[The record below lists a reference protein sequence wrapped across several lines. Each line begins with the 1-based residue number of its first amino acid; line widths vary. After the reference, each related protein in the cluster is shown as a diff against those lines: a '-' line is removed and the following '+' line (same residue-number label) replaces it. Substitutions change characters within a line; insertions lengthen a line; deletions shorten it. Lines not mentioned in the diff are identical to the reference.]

1 MMCDLDLINH
11 LDYNSLMIKRNFL
24 SFVAIFFLCSLSFA
38 QSITTAASYF
48 KTVSEYYG
56 SIKDFEV
63 DLNLTMGRR
72 QQVGKVSFKRPNLLR
87 IDFSVPDTQV
97 VLFDGDMLT
106 IYLPESSA
114 VLQQSVTSE
123 SRGMALATPEG
134 LALMSRY
141 YSIQYEE
148 GQQAVPLDDESDE
161 QVIKLVLRRR
171 NTTEAFSVIRLSI
184 NASSRLIRRIHATT
198 PRGEVYVFNFQNY
211 KLNQD
216 IHDQRFRYTSPSS
229 ANVYNNFLLSN

>member
-1 MMCDLDLINH
+1 
-11 LDYNSLMIKRNFL
+11 MIKRNFL

-171 NTTEAFSVIRLSI
+171 NTT
-184 NASSRLIRRIHATT
+184 
-198 PRGEVYVFNFQNY
+198 
-211 KLNQD
+211 
-216 IHDQRFRYTSPSS
+216 
-229 ANVYNNFLLSN
+229 

>member
-1 MMCDLDLINH
+1 
-11 LDYNSLMIKRNFL
+11 MIKRNFL

-216 IHDQRFRYTSPSS
+216 IHDQRFIYTSPSS

>member
-1 MMCDLDLINH
+1 ML
-11 LDYNSLMIKRNFL
+11 SRKVFVGSVFL
-24 SFVAIFFLCSLSFA
+24 LFSVLYA
-38 QSITTAASYF
+38 QNITTAASYF

-56 SIKDFEV
+56 SIKDFET
-63 DLNLTMGRR
+63 DMNITMGRKKM
-72 QQVGKVSFKRPNLLR
+72 VSKVSFKRPNLLR

-114 VLQQSVTSE
+114 VLQQGVTSE

-148 GQQAVPLDDESDE
+148 GQSAVALDDESDE

-184 NASSRLIRRIHATT
+184 NANTRLIRRIHATT
-198 PRGEVYVFNFQNY
+198 PRGEVHVFNFTNY
-211 KLNQD
+211 RLNQD
-216 IHDQRFRYTSPSS
+216 IPDQRFIYDSPSS
-229 ANVYNNFLLSN
+229 ANVYNNFLLN